1 MENERKKMLDRMG
14 EIQRVLSSLGY
25 EVVGF
30 EISHEGSL
38 VVKLDWFTAPSLSSA
53 PSESS
58 PL

>member
-1 MENERKKMLDRMG
+1 MENERKKMLDRIG

-30 EISHEGSL
+30 EISREGSL
-38 VVKLDWFTAPSLSSA
+38 AVKLDWFPAPSLSPV

-58 PL
+58 P